1 MRYFASNRSQI
12 PAQSGAE
19 FSERADR
26 ADQDGWAARPDS
38 RQSESKWQT
47 EAVLATLVDSVNCGI
62 LLAGTSGD
70 LWTVNDRLAE
80 ILGHAPE
87 QLRELIHL
95 DDVVSSVSPQFA
107 NSDRV
112 AARWRQ
118 RFQNGEAAWDELEM
132 LTPERRVLERY
143 ARPVL
148 DQYKQA
154 RGWLEIYRDI
164 SGQRHIESR
173 LFHSERLAALGQM
186 LSGVAHEL
194 TNPLTSVL
202 GYAQLVRRRAK
213 ECEKETRHI
222 LEEAERARR
231 IARNLLLFAR
241 GGMSERM
248 RVSLNEIVER
258 TVAIR
263 AYELRLANISVEL
276 DLDGRLPETVADPVQ
291 IQQALLNLMLN
302 AEQAIRQTRGNG
314 HIWIR
319 TRQLSASRVAMEV
332 ADDGPGVAPE
342 AVLHIFD
349 PFFTTK
355 PAGMGTGLGLS
366 ILYGIV
372 RQHGGEVSVETRPGG
387 GAVFTIELPKWSPE
401 AMTEKLYVMGAE
413 ETPARAGSPTPR
425 KARILVVEDEPT
437 VLQLIADV
445 LREEGYRV
453 DTVADSLQGLE
464 LARVHRYDLLICDLR
479 MPHLDGR
486 GFYSELAR
494 EQDPLQHRLIFVT
507 GDTLAPKTVEFLRS
521 CGLPYLAKPF
531 LVEELKDVVARS
543 LEKTDGAEGEEPE
556 GYPFHRRHG
565 ERYEH

>member
-1 MRYFASNRSQI
+1 
-12 PAQSGAE
+12 
-19 FSERADR
+19 
-26 ADQDGWAARPDS
+26 
-38 RQSESKWQT
+38 
-47 EAVLATLVDSVNCGI
+47 
-62 LLAGTSGD
+62 
-70 LWTVNDRLAE
+70 VNDRLAE

-87 QLRELIHL
+87 RLRELIHL
-95 DDVVSSVSPQFA
+95 DEVVASVSPQFA
-107 NSDRV
+107 QSDRV

-118 RFQNGEAAWDELEM
+118 RFQNGEPAWDELEM
-132 LTPERRVLERY
+132 ITPERKVLERY

-148 DQYKQA
+148 DQYKQP

-164 SGQRHIESR
+164 SGQRQIESR

-202 GYAQLVRRRAK
+202 GYAQLVQRRAK
-213 ECEKETRHI
+213 ECERETQHI

-241 GGMSERM
+241 DSTSERM
-248 RVSLNEIVER
+248 SVSLNEIVAR

-263 AYELRLANISVEL
+263 AYELRLENISVEL
-276 DLDGRLPETVADPVQ
+276 DLDRRLPATVADGAQ

-302 AEQAIRQTRGNG
+302 AEQAIRQIRENG

-319 TRQLSASRVAMEV
+319 TRQLSASRVALEV

-342 AVLHIFD
+342 VVLHIFD

-372 RQHGGEVSVETRPGG
+372 QQHGGEVSVGTRPGG
-387 GAVFTIELPKWSPE
+387 GAVFTMELPSSTPG
-401 AMTEKLYVMGAE
+401 AIAEKLYVIGPGV
-413 ETPARAGSPTPR
+413 PAQAGPATAR

-453 DTVADSLQGLE
+453 DTVVDSRQGLE
-464 LARVHRYDLLICDLR
+464 LARANHYDLLICDLR

-486 GFYSELAR
+486 GFYGELAR
-494 EQDPLQHRLIFVT
+494 EENPLRHRLLFVT
-507 GDTLAPKTVEFLRS
+507 GDTLAAKTVDFLRS

-531 LVEELKDVVARS
+531 LVDELKEVVARR
-543 LEKTDGAEGEEPE
+543 LEKTGQLPSTTEGGEPE
-556 GYPFHRRHG
+556 GYPFHRHHG